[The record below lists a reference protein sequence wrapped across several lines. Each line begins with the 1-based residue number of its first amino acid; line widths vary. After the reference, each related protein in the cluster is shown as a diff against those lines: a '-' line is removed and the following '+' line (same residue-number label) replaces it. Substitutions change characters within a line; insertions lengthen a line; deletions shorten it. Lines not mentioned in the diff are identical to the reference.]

1 MSIARFVRSGYKQL
15 DHEGAFHTN
24 ELEAR
29 IRVGL
34 ELPRGISTGRGLSG
48 GISGLEISTGRG
60 ISGLGILNE

>member
-1 MSIARFVRSGYKQL
+1 MSIARFVRSGCKQL

-34 ELPRGISTGRGLSG
+34 ELPRGYIYGSGFIRGY
-48 GISGLEISTGRG
+48 IRA
-60 ISGLGILNE
+60 